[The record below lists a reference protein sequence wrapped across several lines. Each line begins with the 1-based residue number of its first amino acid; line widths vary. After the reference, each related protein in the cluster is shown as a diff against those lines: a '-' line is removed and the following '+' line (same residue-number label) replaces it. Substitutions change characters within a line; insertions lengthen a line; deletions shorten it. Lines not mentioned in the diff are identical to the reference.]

1 MARDLRARVRRWAKT
16 LELGS
21 VLGLAM
27 GYAVF
32 YGVFPSSSVPT
43 TGDINFLWVLAIL
56 IPVSL
61 VVGLAADDV
70 PQVMEAAFVSL
81 PAGVAVGTAMGL
93 APGLVGLTVIGADEI
108 PFFLAHYGLA
118 LFALAFVVNIAGPFL
133 GFLFREPY
141 LRWTYR
147 RRRIQAVGRK

>member
-1 MARDLRARVRRWAKT
+1 M
-16 LELGS
+16 ELGL

-43 TGDINFLWVLAIL
+43 SGDINFLWVLAIL
-56 IPVSL
+56 IPVSF
-61 VVGLAADDV
+61 VVGFVADDV

-81 PAGVAVGTAMGL
+81 PAGVGVGTAMGL
-93 APGLVGLTVIGADEI
+93 SPGLVGLTVIGADEI

-118 LFALAFVVNIAGPFL
+118 LFALAFVVNIAGPYL

-147 RRRIQAVGRK
+147 QRRMQAEGRK